1 MPLVRRV
8 LLTAFCC
15 LCITWPA
22 QGEVIARHGECYLE
36 KVQNQRV
43 LHLKGTHREMGIAH
57 GKLLAKEVAEDAE
70 AFLDHWCVGGG
81 REKVEN
87 LQKIWDT
94 FAPHLP
100 QRYHDELAGL
110 AEGAGVPLEKLRLVH
125 AIPERFHCTGAAA
138 MGPATR
144 DGKLY
149 HTRSLDY
156 ALDIGRGKRVQDNAL
171 LIICEPDDGHA
182 HAIVG
187 WAGCAGC
194 VSGMNAKGISIGE
207 MGSSSSDESYA
218 GIPMIFLVRE
228 ALRQGG
234 TLEEALAVFR
244 KGPRTCGY
252 NFIVADGKIPDARA
266 IEVTRNHMQEFA
278 PGDKAEDLAPH
289 CALPHCVRRVNH
301 FIGEET
307 ARTQR
312 KKYDPREVNPASTVG
327 YELLT
332 HWLRENHGKLDAR
345 LLIQMQRMYPP
356 THPCLHQV
364 VFCPTDL
371 DLWVSQAVDP
381 RKTRQAGAQN
391 QPFYRYNLKQLLS
404 REPAEASLAI
414 DYKEPPRAADPP
426 LEKGTVTF
434 KPVGDDSKIPDRYRL
449 GLHEFPFEKK
459 LQHDYAG
466 IGIEIWEVRFP
477 SPVETKHAENNTVYA
492 EFFRPKGDGP
502 FPAVIV
508 LDILGGDQT
517 LARLQA
523 TLLAQRGIAALFVQM
538 PYYGPRRPAS
548 KTARLISP
556 NIDQSL
562 DGVRQCVLDLRRA
575 TAWLET
581 RPEVDRTRL
590 GIMGTSLGS
599 FMGALTAEMEPK
611 LSRVALLLGGGGLI
625 EAFYDRQEVWPIR
638 VAWEALGG
646 SRAKLA
652 AKLACADPL
661 TCADNLKNRKLLLI
675 GAKRDEIV
683 PPSAMERLWKATGE
697 PRILWYDST
706 HEGAVMYIVPAMM
719 EIVSHFGAP

>member
-1 MPLVRRV
+1 MPLVRRT
-8 LLTAFCC
+8 LLIAFCS
-15 LCITWPA
+15 LMLTWPVRA
-22 QGEVIARHGECYLE
+22 EVVARHGDSYLE

-43 LHLKGTHREMGIAH
+43 LHLKGTYREMGLAH
-57 GKLLAKEVAEDAE
+57 GKLLAAEVAEDAE

-94 FAPHLP
+94 FEPFLP
-100 QRYHDELAGL
+100 ERYKDELAGL
-110 AEGAGVPLEKLRLVH
+110 AEGSGVPLEKLRLVH

-138 MGPATR
+138 MGPATC

-156 ALDIGRGKRVQDNAL
+156 ALDIGRGKRAQDNAL
-171 LIICEPDDGHA
+171 LIVYEPNDGHP
-182 HAIVG
+182 HAVVG
-187 WAGCAGC
+187 WAGCIGC
-194 VSGMNAKGISIGE
+194 VSGMNAAGISIGE

-218 GIPMIFLVRE
+218 GIPMIFLMRE

-266 IEVTRNHMQEFA
+266 IEVTHTLMQEFA
-278 PGDKAEDLAPH
+278 PGDKAEDRAPH
-289 CALPHCVRRVNH
+289 CALPNCVRRVNH
-301 FIGEET
+301 FVGEET
-307 ARTQR
+307 AKTQR
-312 KKYDPREVNPASTVG
+312 KTYDPRTANTASTVG

-332 HWLRENHGKLDAR
+332 QWLRENHGQLDAR
-345 LLIQMQRMYPP
+345 LMIQMQRMYPP
-356 THPCLHQV
+356 SLPCLHQV
-364 VFCPTDL
+364 VFCPSDL
-371 DLWVSQAVDP
+371 ELWVAHAADP
-381 RKTRQAGAQN
+381 RKTRTAGAQN
-391 QPFYRYNLKQLLS
+391 QPFYRYNLKKLLA
-404 REPAEASLAI
+404 REPAEAALAI
-414 DYKEPPRAADPP
+414 DYKEPPRAAEPP
-426 LEKGTVTF
+426 PEKGMVAF
-434 KPVGDDSKIPDRYRL
+434 QPLGDESKVPERYRL
-449 GLHEFPFEKK
+449 TPHEFAFEKK

-477 SPVETKHAENNTVYA
+477 SPVESKYTENNTVYA
-492 EFFRPKGDGP
+492 EFYRPKGPGP

-517 LARLQA
+517 LARLQS

-538 PYYGPRRPAS
+538 PYYGPRRPDS

-556 NIDQSL
+556 NIDQSI
-562 DGVRQCVLDLRRA
+562 DGVRQCVLDMRRA

-581 RPEVDRTRL
+581 RPEIDRQRL

-611 LSRVALLLGGGGLI
+611 LKRVALLLGGGGLI
-625 EAFYDRQEVWPIR
+625 EAFYDRPEVWPIR

-646 SRAKLA
+646 SREKLGK
-652 AKLACADPL
+652 KLACVDPL
-661 TCADNLKNRKLLLI
+661 TCADNLKDRKLLLI

-683 PPSAMERLWKATGE
+683 PPSAMERLWKATGQ

-706 HEGAVMYIVPAMM
+706 HEGAVMYVVPAMM